1 MHCIR
6 RYDLKIVFAL
16 DRVICG
22 QAIYNVNYGRFC
34 CIRVY
39 IVSYSLDGLQLDV
52 DVLAE
57 EVKKEEQEGG
67 WRYFNNKCLCE
78 YQISVFEIVTLFNS
92 RATAKLSSMYS
103 KSGIYHSCNKPDKL
117 FNFMLY

>member
-1 MHCIR
+1 MHFIR

-67 WRYFNNKCLCE
+67 VECKNNLKIISSDKMHDFNVLHCKG
-78 YQISVFEIVTLFNS
+78 VTYVS
-92 RATAKLSSMYS
+92 
-103 KSGIYHSCNKPDKL
+103 D
-117 FNFMLY
+117 NFFYIC

>member
-1 MHCIR
+1 MHSIR

-22 QAIYNVNYGRFC
+22 QVIYNVNYGRFC
-34 CIRVY
+34 CIRVD

-57 EVKKEEQEGG
+57 EVKKEEQI
-67 WRYFNNKCLCE
+67 NKCLR
-78 YQISVFEIVTLFNS
+78 ISNFCFRNS
-92 RATAKLSSMYS
+92 
-103 KSGIYHSCNKPDKL
+103 H
-117 FNFMLY
+117 FV

>member
-67 WRYFNNKCLCE
+67 GGILITN
-78 YQISVFEIVTLFNS
+78 VFANIKFLF
-92 RATAKLSSMYS
+92 S
-103 KSGIYHSCNKPDKL
+103 K
-117 FNFMLY
+117 